1 MPTASSAPNDHE
13 PDITVIVTCYNEEAL
28 ITDTLTNV
36 TGALEE
42 AGCSYEVIVVDDVS
56 KDNSAARVRD
66 YMQTYPAYPIR
77 LKANERNRGLATNYI
92 DAAFEGR
99 GKYYRLCCG
108 DDAES
113 KEVLTEVFRHIGKAD
128 MVIPYQ
134 IQNEIVGKSI
144 FRKLLSNTF
153 TELVNLISG
162 YKIKYYNGL
171 AIHLRYNVMR
181 WHPSSYGFGFQADM
195 ITRLLDE
202 GASYVQVPSSSIDRK
217 GSASAA
223 LTVRNVLS
231 VGHTLLEMAIRRL
244 RRAIYGG
251 DMQKPIEV
259 IFHDES

>member
-1 MPTASSAPNDHE
+1 MTTASSVPNDHD

-28 ITDTLTNV
+28 IADTLANV
-36 TGALEE
+36 TGALQT
-42 AGCSYEVIVVDDVS
+42 ARCSYEVIVVDDLS
-56 KDNSAARVRD
+56 KDNSTAKVRE
-66 YMQTYPAYPIR
+66 YIHAYPAYPIK
-77 LKANERNRGLATNYI
+77 LKCNERNRGLATNYI

-113 KEVLTEVFRHIGKAD
+113 KEVLTEVFRHIGEAD
-128 MVIPYQ
+128 IVIPYQ

-202 GASYVQVPSSSIDRK
+202 GASYIQVPSSSIDRK

-231 VGHTLLEMAIRRL
+231 VGHTLLEMGIRRL

-251 DMQKPIEV
+251 HMQKPVEV
-259 IFHDES
+259 ILHDEG